1 MNVVRKIGQK
11 RGIWDLFGT
20 KLPLFPC
27 FLQLVIELLRLGK
40 GVFFR
45 IIGVAS
51 VYGGRLYVFVK
62 RMSRPKHHRFEVAPC
77 FLAARDE
84 GIAQFMGMMVG
95 EQPLDGRADGV
106 EVGLLR
112 FFKVDM
118 RHDLA

>member
-1 MNVVRKIGQK
+1 MNA
-11 RGIWDLFGT
+11 LF
-20 KLPLFPC
+20 
-27 FLQLVIELLRLGK
+27 
-40 GVFFR
+40 
-45 IIGVAS
+45 
-51 VYGGRLYVFVK
+51 
-62 RMSRPKHHRFEVAPC
+62 
-77 FLAARDE
+77 AARDE